1 MLKQMIK
8 ACGQDPALLISIIGL
23 IPSRNTASLQQT
35 NFYVWI
41 RASKFG
47 LDPDL
52 AKDTWKYQNIIANG
66 LALPQ
71 VFILGRLS
79 DKFSPK
85 IIVPGVL
92 IFQMVV
98 MIGYMFCEDPT
109 SWYAYFLAVFQAGS
123 GFMIIVAMQGYAA
136 KRVPKMIRGIVMS
149 TIVSLSSA
157 GSIVYLQVTKPF
169 YRDHPNMV
177 FGWLGIF
184 DFAVLIFITI
194 CILCGKYGD
203 PAPQEDTFG
212 EGNSMK

>member
-1 MLKQMIK
+1 M
-8 ACGQDPALLISIIGL
+8 
-23 IPSRNTASLQQT
+23 
-35 NFYVWI
+35 
-41 RASKFG
+41 
-47 LDPDL
+47 
-52 AKDTWKYQNIIANG
+52 
-66 LALPQ
+66 
-71 VFILGRLS
+71 FILGRLS

-169 YRDHPNMV
+169 YDSAPNMV

-184 DFAVLIFITI
+184 DGIVLIGIVI
-194 CILCGKYGD
+194 CIWLGYYGD

-212 EGNSMK
+212 EGNSMKQENNTADFIKDEDYLDDDIPDVPFFQDIYEEQIPELSSAHEASSYNPRARKERLGSKVHDDSEVIGTS